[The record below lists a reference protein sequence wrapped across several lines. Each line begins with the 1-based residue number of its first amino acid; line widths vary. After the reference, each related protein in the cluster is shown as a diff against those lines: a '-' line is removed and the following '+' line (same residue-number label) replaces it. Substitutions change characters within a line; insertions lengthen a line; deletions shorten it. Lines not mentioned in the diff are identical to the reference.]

1 MSPSRLVVSAAL
13 LVQSM
18 GCAHAPAVR
27 TPCGRTISNLDAV
40 SGPGRSLILGELHG
54 TRELPEAAGAIAC
67 EASARGPVVLGLE
80 LPPDA
85 LLRTS
90 PLWSQ
95 SYQDGRT
102 SEAMAALLER
112 VASWRR
118 EGRPIEVLGFDGNA
132 TTVDSR
138 DTVMASTIARRRAER
153 PDATFVLLMGNL
165 HARKQVGSPW
175 NREDGH
181 RWLASQLTFP
191 VTTLDVAAPRG
202 TAWICGAATPQSCG
216 PQSVSTTKGA
226 GVSNSIQLRGDGVYD
241 GVLELG
247 SLTASPP
254 ATSTPADFDLRL
266 AGLKAQDVALEAYLR
281 GDFEGCIAALA
292 TPVGA
297 EALYMRGCC
306 LVRAGRVAAAFEALN
321 RAVTAGFTDRKSLEG
336 DDDLQSLRADPRWT
350 ALVGRLSP

>member
-1 MSPSRLVVSAAL
+1 MSPSRFVVSAAL

-18 GCAHAPAVR
+18 GCAHAPVVR

-40 SGPGRSLILGELHG
+40 TGAGRTLILGELHG
-54 TRELPEAAGAIAC
+54 TREIPEAAGAIAC
-67 EASARGPVVLGLE
+67 EASERGPVVLGLE
-80 LPPDA
+80 LPPEA
-85 LLRTS
+85 LVRTS

-95 SYQDGRT
+95 PSQDGRT

-118 EGRPIEVLGFDGNA
+118 EGRPIEVLGFDGNE
-132 TTVDSR
+132 TTVESR
-138 DTVMASTIARRRAER
+138 DTVMAATLARHRAER

-165 HARKQVGSPW
+165 HARRQIGSPW
-175 NREDGH
+175 NPKDGH

-202 TAWICGAATPQSCG
+202 TAWICGGATPETCG
-216 PQSVSTTKGA
+216 PKTVSTSKGGA
-226 GVSNSIQLRGDGVYD
+226 SNSIQLRSDGVYD
-241 GVLELG
+241 GVLDLS

-254 ATSTPADFDLRL
+254 ATSKPADFDLRL
-266 AGLKAQDVALEAYLR
+266 AGLKAQNVALEAYLR
-281 GDFEGCIAALA
+281 GDFEGCLAALES
-292 TPVGA
+292 PVGA

-306 LVRAGRVAAAFEALN
+306 LVRAGKVQAAFEALN
-321 RAVTAGFTDRKSLEG
+321 GAVTAGFTDRESLEV
-336 DDDLQSLRADPRWT
+336 DEDLQALRADPRWA